1 MIKRVLQAIRCV
13 LSTPAVEPSIKMERV
28 FNYCREVTY
37 SDECGTVTGIVED
50 SPEFSKN
57 GILIWENEFNAT
69 EERRKF
75 LLATLVAYLDSQ
87 NIKHT
92 IFYGESRV

>member
-1 MIKRVLQAIRCV
+1 MIKHLMQAIRRI
-13 LSTPAVEPSIKMERV
+13 LTKPMVEPSIKMERV

-37 SDECGTVTGIVED
+37 TDEFGIVTGIVED

-57 GILIWENEFNAT
+57 GILIWENEFKVS
-69 EERRKF
+69 EERRKL
-75 LLATLVAYLDSQ
+75 LLAKLVAYLDSQ

-92 IFYGESRV
+92 IFYGQSRV